1 MMENYGVLVISH
13 GSNNQEWVTLVDEAV
28 QEIKLEKPIPIVS
41 CFLEIVSGRL
51 IQDGIDALE
60 IQGVNHII
68 TIPLFVS
75 SGSTH
80 MDEISYALGIKEEAI
95 LETDLERMRGQAY
108 IHLCSPIDEDPIAT
122 EIIYNKIKELSTHPN
137 QEVLILVGHGS
148 DVSGFHEKWQVGL
161 NGLIAQLQL
170 KGGFDQV
177 DAAMLKPD
185 QLTMKMKKWHKN
197 KPQHKIIIAPLF
209 LSEGYFTKK
218 VIPNRCKGF
227 EYSYNGKAMLPSPL
241 ISKWMTHQIENYL
254 INKSIN
260 R

>member
-1 MMENYGVLVISH
+1 MDNYGVLVISH
-13 GSNNQEWVTLVDEAV
+13 GSNNEEWVRLVDEAV
-28 QEIKLEKPIPIVS
+28 QEIKLVQPIPIVS
-41 CFLEIVSGRL
+41 SFLEIVSGRL
-51 IQDGIDALE
+51 IQDGIDSLE
-60 IQGVNHII
+60 AKGVNHII
-68 TIPLFVS
+68 TIPLFIS

-80 MDEISYALGIKEEAI
+80 MDEISYALGILEKAI
-95 LETDLERMRGQAY
+95 LETDLERMRTQAY

-122 EIIYNKIKELSTHPN
+122 EIIYTKIKELSIQPN
-137 QEVLILVGHGS
+137 QEILILVGHGS
-148 DVSGFHEKWQVGL
+148 DLTGFHEKWQEGL

-185 QLTMKMKKWHKN
+185 QLTLKMKNWHKN
-197 KPQHKIIIAPLF
+197 KPQHNIIIVPLF

-218 VIPNRCKGF
+218 VIPDRCKEF

-241 ISKWMTHQIENYL
+241 ISEWMTNQIENYL
-254 INKSIN
+254 NNKMIN